1 MDDVARPAMSEQITI
16 QPRGPFSLR
25 AAASFGFGQ
34 RDATP
39 DGDAMNLAFALD
51 DLEHHA
57 GVTLRQDADGV
68 VRGEV
73 EGGGDLELVRDQVA
87 RILSL
92 DADGEAWMAVGER
105 DPVLGAVQAAHPGQR
120 PVLFHSPYEAAAWS
134 VISARIQHAQAA
146 RIRVALSREHGATF
160 ALDGEQLDAFPLP
173 QRLLEIDAVAG
184 LTDEK
189 LRRLHGVARAAL
201 DGLLDAGRLAAL
213 DPDEAQEQV
222 REIRGIGPF
231 YAGLIVVRSSG
242 TTDALPGAENRVL
255 AHAGRLY
262 DGDGAGP
269 LTLERYTEIA
279 EAWHPFRTWAS
290 VLIRVHGD
298 REGW

>member
-1 MDDVARPAMSEQITI
+1 MTEQIVI
-16 QPRGPFSLR
+16 EPRGPFSLQ
-25 AAASFGFGQ
+25 AAAEFGFGQ

-39 DGDAMNLAFALD
+39 GRDTINLAFALD

-57 GVTLRQDADGV
+57 GVALHQDADGV
-68 VRGEV
+68 VRGELQ
-73 EGGGDLELVRDQVA
+73 GGGDPELVTRQVG

-92 DADGEAWMAVGER
+92 DADGEAWLALGER
-105 DPVLGAVQAAHPGQR
+105 DPVLAQVQAAHPGQR

-134 VISARIQHAQAA
+134 VISARIQHRQAA
-146 RIRVALSREHGATF
+146 RIRAELAREHGATF
-160 ALDGEQLDAFPLP
+160 ALDGEELHAFPLP
-173 QRLLEIDAVAG
+173 QRVLEIDAVPG

-189 LRRLHGVARAAL
+189 VRRLHGVAHAAL
-201 DGLLDAGRLAAL
+201 DGLLDAGRLATL
-213 DPDEAQEQV
+213 DPDEAQAQV

-231 YAGLIVVRSSG
+231 YAGLIVVRSTG

-255 AHAGRLY
+255 PYAGRLY
-262 DGDGAGP
+262 GDGNGP

-279 EAWHPFRTWAS
+279 ERWHPFRTWAT